1 MFRLFVTTGTS
12 KLFLMG
18 GEAQFNNFFFFSN
31 LGPDTAYCK
40 RITLNFFYSEIKSD
54 LFCAKIRILLGKNSV
69 DFYLELLFV
78 VTCAT

>member
-1 MFRLFVTTGTS
+1 
-12 KLFLMG
+12 MG

-54 LFCAKIRILLGKNSV
+54 VFYAKIRIL
-69 DFYLELLFV
+69 
-78 VTCAT
+78 

>member
-1 MFRLFVTTGTS
+1 
-12 KLFLMG
+12 MG
-18 GEAQFNNFFFFSN
+18 GEAQFNNFFSSN

-54 LFCAKIRILLGKNSV
+54 LFYAKIRILLGKNSV

>member
-18 GEAQFNNFFFFSN
+18 GEAQFNNFFFSN

-40 RITLNFFYSEIKSD
+40 RITLNFFDSEIKSD
-54 LFCAKIRILLGKNSV
+54 LFYAKIRIL
-69 DFYLELLFV
+69 
-78 VTCAT
+78 

>member
-1 MFRLFVTTGTS
+1 
-12 KLFLMG
+12 MG

-40 RITLNFFYSEIKSD
+40 RITLNFFYPEIKSD
-54 LFCAKIRILLGKNSV
+54 VFYAKIRILLGKISV

-78 VTCAT
+78 VTCATCKDQSQIA

>member
-18 GEAQFNNFFFFSN
+18 GEAQFNNFFFFFFLN

-54 LFCAKIRILLGKNSV
+54 LFYAKIRIL
-69 DFYLELLFV
+69 
-78 VTCAT
+78 